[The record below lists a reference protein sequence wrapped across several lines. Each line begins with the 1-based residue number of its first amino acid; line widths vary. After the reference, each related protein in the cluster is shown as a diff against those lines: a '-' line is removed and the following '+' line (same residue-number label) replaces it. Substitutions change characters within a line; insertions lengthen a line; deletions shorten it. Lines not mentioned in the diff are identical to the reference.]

1 MIKLRNLTGI
11 EELMNNIDMIHANE
25 SVINNDTN
33 RKISKAHIALR
44 LPHLFDQND
53 NGKNIIHKCA

>member
-1 MIKLRNLTGI
+1 
-11 EELMNNIDMIHANE
+11 MNNIDMIHANE
-25 SVINNDTN
+25 SVINNDTD

-44 LPHLFDQND
+44 LPHLFDQSD